1 MIPLKLE
8 LRNFLSYGED
18 HPPLSLEGIRVA
30 CLSGP
35 NGHGKSAL
43 LDALVW
49 ALWGEPRGGARA
61 GDDLIRHGAREM
73 EVALEFELHDVRHRV
88 TRRRTVRGKT
98 GTTDL
103 QLESWDGS
111 QWRTYT
117 GGSLAETQRAI
128 TNLLHMTHDTFVHA
142 SFIAQGKADA
152 FMTLTPQQRKQV
164 LGEVLDLGQYD
175 ELATAA
181 REGGRR
187 ARTECDRLTALIS
200 GIDAELAKRAE
211 YQRKE
216 EEAARTEREMS
227 AVHDRLAA
235 ERGTLLEELERLRS
249 VAREAGDKERAW
261 RRAGERAASLEAQLR
276 ELVARVADA
285 QRLVDRRGAIETTYA
300 RFMQV
305 QEEERA
311 LAKLFDP
318 WCEARDEMKAAE
330 AAIERQRT
338 QLVVETENLRRRAG
352 EIERRLQSAE
362 EASTA
367 LERFAA
373 HLQTYETV
381 EQELRAARTEC
392 EAVGNALAIVL
403 KDGERL
409 RDVANDVKR
418 RIELLG
424 SHEECPLCGQL
435 LGADG
440 LAAARERLTGELKQV
455 EAELAS
461 TRKQYGEHQSAI
473 KAAEARQRELE
484 AKLAGRSTVER
495 AYGDAEARVRAAEGD
510 RKQLE
515 SVQQQVLCTQR
526 LIDTGDFAL
535 EHRAQREEAAARLA
549 TIAYDPERHR
559 KLREAREALHGAE
572 EEMRKLEAA
581 RVMLATAE
589 SHQADLQ
596 SQRIAAEQESAALRE
611 EHRALAQEASRLTS
625 VRSESE
631 AKERELQTA
640 GAALRLASQQL
651 GEARQ
656 MVAWLADQEQE
667 RATLSRALGDTRL
680 EVTAYD
686 QLTEAFG
693 KNGIQEMLVD
703 RALPEIEERANE
715 ILSRLT
721 GGRMRV
727 ELRTQR
733 AGRTGGTIST
743 LDVNVGD
750 ELGLRPYELFS
761 GGERFR
767 INFAIRIALSRYL
780 ATRAGAPLQMLAID
794 EGFGSQDREG
804 CDRLIEAIRS
814 IEDDFER
821 VLVITH
827 VEEIKDVFPVR
838 IEVTKTAR
846 GSTFSI
852 T

>member
-8 LRNFLSYGED
+8 LRNFLSYGEE
-18 HPPLSLEGIRVA
+18 HPPLSLEGIHVA

-73 EVALEFELHDVRHRV
+73 EVAVEFELHGVRHRV
-88 TRRRTVRGKT
+88 TRRRTLRGKT

-128 TNLLHMTHDTFVHA
+128 TSLLHMTHDTFVHA

-175 ELATAA
+175 ALAAAA

-187 ARTECDRLTALIS
+187 ARSEAERVTALIAS
-200 GIDAELAKRAE
+200 IEKDLEKRAE

-216 EEAARTEREMS
+216 EEAARAEREM
-227 AVHDRLAA
+227 AVIHDRLAD
-235 ERGTLLEELERLRS
+235 ERRMLLEELERLRS
-249 VAREAGDKERAW
+249 VEREAAEKERAQ
-261 RRAGERAASLEAQLR
+261 RRAAERVASLEAQIRDLAAHVD
-276 ELVARVADA
+276 EAR
-285 QRLVDRRGAIETTYA
+285 RFVDRSAAIESAYA
-300 RFMQV
+300 RFIQV
-305 QEEERA
+305 EEEERG
-311 LAKLFDP
+311 LASLFAP
-318 WCEARDEMKAAE
+318 WCATRDEVQAAE
-330 AAIERQRT
+330 AAVERERT
-338 QLVVETENLRRRAG
+338 QLVAEADSLHRRAS
-352 EIERRLQSAE
+352 EIERRVKGADEATTSYAQLSAQLQAYD
-362 EASTA
+362 
-367 LERFAA
+367 RI
-373 HLQTYETV
+373 
-381 EQELRAARTEC
+381 EQELKVARGEC
-392 EAVGNALAIVL
+392 ESAGGTLAVLL

-409 RDVANDVKR
+409 RDSATDIEHR
-418 RIELLG
+418 MELLG

-440 LAAARERLTGELKQV
+440 LAAAQERLSAERAQV
-455 EAELAS
+455 EADLKQ
-461 TRKQYGEHQSAI
+461 TRKDYASQQAITKASEERQRVLEGQLADRATVARAIGE
-473 KAAEARQRELE
+473 AEARM
-484 AKLAGRSTVER
+484 
-495 AYGDAEARVRAAEGD
+495 RAAEQD
-510 RKQLE
+510 RNQLDEVRNQATATRNLIE
-515 SVQQQVLCTQR
+515 S
-526 LIDTGDFAL
+526 GEFAL
-535 EHRAQREEAAARLA
+535 EFRACRDEAAARLA
-549 TIAYDPERHR
+549 AIAYDPERH
-559 KLREAREALHGAE
+559 KALHGARDGLRGAAD
-572 EEMRKLEAA
+572 EMWKLEAA
-581 RVMLATAE
+581 RVTLTNAE
-589 SHQADLQ
+589 SHQADLEK
-596 SQRIAAEQESAALRE
+596 QRCSADQEASDLKE
-611 EHRALAQEASRLTS
+611 EHRALAQESARLPA
-625 VRSESE
+625 VRSGLD
-631 AKERELQTA
+631 AKERELQAA
-640 GAALRLASQQL
+640 GAALRTASQQL

-656 MVAWLADQEQE
+656 MVAWLAEQEQE
-667 RATLSRALGDTRL
+667 KETLRRTLRDARL
-680 EVTAYD
+680 EITAYD
-686 QLTEAFG
+686 QLSEAFG

-703 RALPEIEERANE
+703 RALPEIEEHANE
-715 ILSRLT
+715 ILARLT

-743 LDVNVGD
+743 LDVNVSD
-750 ELGLRPYELFS
+750 ELGIRPYELFS

-794 EGFGSQDREG
+794 EGFGSQDQEG

-821 VLVITH
+821 ILVITH
-827 VEEIKDVFPVR
+827 LEEIKDVFPVR